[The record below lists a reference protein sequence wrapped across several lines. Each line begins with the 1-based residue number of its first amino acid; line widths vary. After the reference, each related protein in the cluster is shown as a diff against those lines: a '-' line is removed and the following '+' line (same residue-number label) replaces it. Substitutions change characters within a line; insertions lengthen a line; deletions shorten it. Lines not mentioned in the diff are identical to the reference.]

1 MYIFLCYCFI
11 IVILILVGI
20 DPRNLL
26 TKAEV
31 DAVMSEIAY
40 PHYVFIIPEDQ
51 SFSYPLTIQDFIQLI
66 ERNPESYSQISKIR
80 KHLCRSIFS
89 PSRSNEILDRPNVVL
104 HREQY
109 QLTHKGKLPKRNFCL
124 TFYNAITCTKNID
137 KFDYEILTSQRE
149 VAVRMI
155 LDYIRIIFSDAANST
170 NRNTSTIGRS
180 ATHSYGSNPF
190 SPPNYK
196 NSSNIIGRYKHSNSS
211 SGPDNTT
218 NTNTIN
224 TETGKEIRT
233 NSNSISAV
241 SPVVT
246 KTSLQLQHNTNQALL
261 YAHSGSVPSTGIMN
275 TATRRRRST
284 STRTQVA
291 SLGIARRAKEYDN
304 SMALDKTPPLEL
316 LTAENTTADNTTIEN
331 TAEEKK
337 DEINLNLTS
346 VEQTPPLLEV
356 DESNNTI
363 DK

>member
-1 MYIFLCYCFI
+1 M
-11 IVILILVGI
+11 ILLGI

-31 DAVMSEIAY
+31 DAIMSEIAY
-40 PHYVFIIPEDQ
+40 PHYVFIMPEDQ
-51 SFSYPLTIQDFIQLI
+51 SFSYPLTIQDFIQII
-66 ERNPESYSQISKIR
+66 ETNPENYSQISKIR

-89 PSRSNEILDRPNVVL
+89 PSRSNEILDRPDVVL

-109 QLTHKGKLPKRNFCL
+109 QLSHKGKLPKRNCCL

-137 KFDYEILTSQRE
+137 KFDYEILTSQRA

-155 LDYIRIIFSDAANST
+155 LDYIRIIFSDTSNST
-170 NRNTSTIGRS
+170 NRRTSTIGRS
-180 ATHSYGSNPF
+180 ATHSCGSNTF
-190 SPPNYK
+190 SPQNYK

-211 SGPDNTT
+211 SGADNTT
-218 NTNTIN
+218 NTTAIN

-233 NSNSISAV
+233 NSNSISTV
-241 SPVVT
+241 SPVLKS
-246 KTSLQLQHNTNQALL
+246 KTSLQMQHNTNQALL
-261 YAHSGSVPSTGIMN
+261 YAHSGSVPNSGIISN
-275 TATRRRRST
+275 GIRRRRST

-316 LTAENTTADNTTIEN
+316 LTTAENTT
-331 TAEEKK
+331 EEKK
-337 DEINLNLTS
+337 DDINLNLTS
-346 VEQTPPLLEV
+346 VEHTPPLLEV